1 MQLYL
6 NVGSFR
12 WDSRSQMFFKIGV
25 LRNFAIF
32 TGKHLRWSHFHR
44 TRPVAGD
51 ILINKLRLN
60 VLTSFVYCTS
70 YELRDIFIARVT
82 SYLLH
87 VSYKL
92 LFIARVTSYFYC
104 TSYKLL
110 FIARVTSY
118 CLLHESRVTFCIRVT
133 SYCLLHK
140 LQVTFLLWVT
150 IKTKMI
156 KLFMITRLW

>member
-12 WDSRSQMFFKIGV
+12 WDCRSQMFFKIGV

-60 VLTSFVYCTS
+60 VLTSFAYCTS

-87 VSYKL
+87 VSSNYCL
-92 LFIARVTSYFYC
+92 LDELPVT
-104 TSYKLL
+104 

-118 CLLHESRVTFCIRVT
+118 CLLHELLVTVYCTSHELLFAYELRVIVYCT
-133 SYCLLHK
+133 SYKLLFCSD
-140 LQVTFLLWVT
+140 LQ
-150 IKTKMI
+150 
-156 KLFMITRLW
+156 